1 MTNKPID
8 LSTNSIKV
16 KLLNYLAQE
25 LLTPLTSVVGMAS
38 VLKQEIYGP
47 LTNKQKEYIDVIQD
61 SSRSLRSLVEE
72 ILELAELDDSAF
84 TLKRTAIDIET
95 LCQ

>member
-25 LLTPLTSVVGMAS
+25 LLTPLTSVMGMAS
-38 VLKQEIYGP
+38 VLSQEIYGP
-47 LTNKQKEYIDVIQD
+47 
-61 SSRSLRSLVEE
+61 
-72 ILELAELDDSAF
+72 
-84 TLKRTAIDIET
+84 
-95 LCQ
+95 

>member
-47 LTNKQKEYIDVIQD
+47 
-61 SSRSLRSLVEE
+61 
-72 ILELAELDDSAF
+72 
-84 TLKRTAIDIET
+84 
-95 LCQ
+95 